1 MIAAATL
8 PDRRQLL
15 HARDLL
21 RELVS
26 RELKLRYKRSVL
38 GLMWSLVTPLLQ
50 VLAFNFVFRS
60 VLPLNVPHYPA
71 FVLTG
76 VLAWTWF
83 QSSLVLASG
92 AIVDNRELIRRPGF
106 PSAALPAVTVATHLV
121 HFLLALPVLLVFVAF
136 DGGRFSADLL
146 ALPLVVAIQYVLTLS
161 LAYPIA
167 TCHVRFRDTQHL
179 VGVLLTVLFF
189 FTPVF
194 YEARSVPV
202 QFRGLYDLN
211 PMVQILSAYRGVL
224 IQDQPVDLGSLG
236 VLGVVALLM
245 LTLGFEVFRRA
256 SFRFVEEL

>member
-1 MIAAATL
+1 
-8 PDRRQLL
+8 
-15 HARDLL
+15 
-21 RELVS
+21 
-26 RELKLRYKRSVL
+26 
-38 GLMWSLVTPLLQ
+38 MWSLVTPLLQ

-121 HFLLALPVLLVFVAF
+121 HFLLALPVL
-136 DGGRFSADLL
+136 
-146 ALPLVVAIQYVLTLS
+146 LVVAIQYVLTLS